1 MTLLELVIVLT
12 LMGVTAAL
20 VAPVIRLRTAVET
33 GADAVLTTARRT
45 AIRRG
50 EPLRLRTTASGAWAL
65 RAMGRDDV
73 IDSGHVGGE
82 APVAT
87 AARGDGAVRGAN
99 IAPELAQA
107 LSQDRSHDFSQDLSQ
122 DLVIDA
128 LGGCVPVASRRGRDV
143 VAPPFDPLSCR
154 TLPPGDRP
162 GAGR

>member
-1 MTLLELVIVLT
+1 VTLLELVIVLT

-33 GADAVLTTARRT
+33 GADAVLTIARRT

-87 AARGDGAVRGAN
+87 AARGDGAVRGPDV
-99 IAPELAQA
+99 APDLAQD
-107 LSQDRSHDFSQDLSQ
+107 LSQDRSPDLSQ

-143 VAPPFDPLSCR
+143 VSPPFDPLSCR